1 MHVPPQLSFANKV
14 DSGSIQN
21 DLSGG
26 NMSFLTCSPQCSADT
41 DPLAEEMHPA
51 CILVVGFAVEV
62 FTEACRAKMRSVC
75 KIQN

>member
-1 MHVPPQLSFANKV
+1 
-14 DSGSIQN
+14 
-21 DLSGG
+21 
-26 NMSFLTCSPQCSADT
+26 MSFLTCSPQCSADT